1 MYTVDQSFA
10 DLSDGAV
17 VRWNGVV
24 RAVEEVGDDYAVIEG
39 ETLSKYRINNMLKSH
54 DTPFEVVN

>member
-1 MYTVDQSFA
+1 MYAVDQSFA

-17 VRWNGVV
+17 VLWNGVE
-24 RAVEEVGDDYAVIEG
+24 RTVEEVGDDYAVIEG
-39 ETLSKYRINNMLKSH
+39 EILSKHRINNMLKSH